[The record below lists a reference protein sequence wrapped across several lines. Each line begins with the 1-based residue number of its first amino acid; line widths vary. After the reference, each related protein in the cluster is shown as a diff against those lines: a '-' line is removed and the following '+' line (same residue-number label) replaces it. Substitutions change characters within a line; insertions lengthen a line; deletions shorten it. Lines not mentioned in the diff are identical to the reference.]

1 MINEKPIS
9 SNVLGEINT
18 WQKIPQKP
26 QRERVGV
33 ECDRLL
39 VAKNTNNKERCGVL
53 LHYFIF
59 FF

>member
-33 ECDRLL
+33 ERDRLP
-39 VAKNTNNKERCGVL
+39 VATNANNKER
-53 LHYFIF
+53 
-59 FF
+59 